1 MERTNGIQS
10 GVKRLLMA
18 LCLAAAL
25 ASTGCGQNALMNPT
39 SDQLSGG
46 TSQTANKAA
55 SDLNPAA
62 SDLNP

>member
-46 TSQTANKAA
+46 TSQTANKATENV
-55 SDLNPAA
+55 NPA
-62 SDLNP
+62 SENVNP